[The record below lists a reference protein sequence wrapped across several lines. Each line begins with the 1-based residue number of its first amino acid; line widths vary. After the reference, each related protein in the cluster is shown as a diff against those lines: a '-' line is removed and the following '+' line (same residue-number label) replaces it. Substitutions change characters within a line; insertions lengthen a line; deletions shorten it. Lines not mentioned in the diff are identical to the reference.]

1 MGFFNTS
8 IQNTASSWA
17 GLMEE
22 DLNIYDGMSIM
33 EANYAAIAETEMNW
47 NAIME
52 TAAMNEIQYFAE
64 NGEEYVYTEASG
76 FGAAIAE
83 FFKKIWEKIKA
94 IFKKFMVMLGSVTMK
109 DKDFVKKHGDAI
121 RKGVANL
128 ATDGVTIKG
137 FKFNKNLF
145 TTITANKNDVITYYI
160 TGDNASKLAGDDY
173 DSAEIME
180 EQRAKLAGVSGT
192 LTESEFRKELF
203 EMLRGGESSPE
214 DIDVTSNMV
223 FEALGELENSK
234 ETRKSAEKAYANAEK
249 VFKAVIKDAEKTEK
263 DLYSTAKNNEV
274 NGDVDKENARG
285 AKAINLNRAIS
296 ITKSTA
302 TAFQTL
308 CSINLQAVKDY
319 YMQQKKICVK
329 AVTGKRA
336 TKEGAFVEHVAE
348 GNIFG
353 NVNLI

>member
-76 FGAAIAE
+76 FGAAIVE

-121 RKGVANL
+121 RKGAANL

-137 FKFNKNLF
+137 FKFNKNL
-145 TTITANKNDVITYYI
+145 
-160 TGDNASKLAGDDY
+160 
-173 DSAEIME
+173 
-180 EQRAKLAGVSGT
+180 
-192 LTESEFRKELF
+192 
-203 EMLRGGESSPE
+203 
-214 DIDVTSNMV
+214 
-223 FEALGELENSK
+223 
-234 ETRKSAEKAYANAEK
+234 
-249 VFKAVIKDAEKTEK
+249 
-263 DLYSTAKNNEV
+263 
-274 NGDVDKENARG
+274 
-285 AKAINLNRAIS
+285 
-296 ITKSTA
+296 
-302 TAFQTL
+302 
-308 CSINLQAVKDY
+308 
-319 YMQQKKICVK
+319 
-329 AVTGKRA
+329 
-336 TKEGAFVEHVAE
+336 
-348 GNIFG
+348 
-353 NVNLI
+353 

>member
-76 FGAAIAE
+76 FGAAIVE

-121 RKGVANL
+121 RKGAANL

-173 DSAEIME
+173 DSAEIMD

-234 ETRKSAEKAYANAEK
+234 ETRKSAEKAYTNAEK
-249 VFKAVIKDAEKTEK
+249 VFKAV
-263 DLYSTAKNNEV
+263 LS
-274 NGDVDKENARG
+274 
-285 AKAINLNRAIS
+285 
-296 ITKSTA
+296 
-302 TAFQTL
+302 
-308 CSINLQAVKDY
+308 
-319 YMQQKKICVK
+319 
-329 AVTGKRA
+329 
-336 TKEGAFVEHVAE
+336 
-348 GNIFG
+348 
-353 NVNLI
+353 